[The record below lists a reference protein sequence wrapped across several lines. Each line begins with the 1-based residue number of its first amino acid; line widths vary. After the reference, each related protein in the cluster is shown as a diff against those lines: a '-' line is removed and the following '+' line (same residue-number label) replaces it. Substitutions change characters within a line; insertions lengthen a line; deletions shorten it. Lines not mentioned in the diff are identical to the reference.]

1 MVSRI
6 DAVGRKQDI
15 GSAVQTRFIFVLL
28 APNVS
33 TIPMDLMDNID
44 LLTRPE
50 RG

>member
-6 DAVGRKQDI
+6 DAVGCKQDI
-15 GSAVQTRFIFVLL
+15 ASALQTRFIFGCI
-28 APNVS
+28 PDVS

-44 LLTRPE
+44 LLTHPE